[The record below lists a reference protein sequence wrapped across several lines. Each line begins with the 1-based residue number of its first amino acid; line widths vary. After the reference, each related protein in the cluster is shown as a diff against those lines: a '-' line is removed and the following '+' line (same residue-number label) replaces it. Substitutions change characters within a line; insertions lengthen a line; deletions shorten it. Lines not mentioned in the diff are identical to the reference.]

1 MSYPSNYKYGYIRE
15 DGYIFSGWKRRNGKV
30 TPNFRNPKS
39 FKKQDE
45 DSKIRKQIKYC
56 RHKEIENKIKT
67 DRGCFYCGKHFK
79 NNPEVFDWHHPDPS
93 IRNVMFHPIM
103 DPVTN
108 SLKERKKKWKS
119 A

>member
-45 DSKIRKQIKYC
+45 DSKIRKQIKRLLC
-56 RHKEIENKIKT
+56 LVMRHI
-67 DRGCFYCGKHFK
+67 
-79 NNPEVFDWHHPDPS
+79 VFS
-93 IRNVMFHPIM
+93 KV
-103 DPVTN
+103 
-108 SLKERKKKWKS
+108 
-119 A
+119 